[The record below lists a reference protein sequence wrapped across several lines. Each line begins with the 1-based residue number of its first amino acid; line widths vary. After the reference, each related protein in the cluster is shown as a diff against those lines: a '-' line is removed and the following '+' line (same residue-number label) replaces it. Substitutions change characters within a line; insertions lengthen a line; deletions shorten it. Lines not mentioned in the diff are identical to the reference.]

1 MRTLFLFAL
10 LLTAAGCASPDA
22 SPTSD
27 AQDTPSEPTVELMNI
42 SSVFPEGLPFSE
54 IARVGDM
61 LFLTGMVG
69 VTPGT
74 LDIVEGGIEAESRQT
89 MENIATMLEANGYSM
104 SDVVKCTVMLEDISE
119 WGTFNGVYETFFEA
133 PYPAR
138 SAFGADGLA
147 VGARVEVECF
157 AAVPA

>member
-1 MRTLFLFAL
+1 MRTLSLIAL
-10 LLTAAGCASPDA
+10 LVAVGCATPEPPEANAQEPA
-22 SPTSD
+22 SPTVEFL
-27 AQDTPSEPTVELMNI
+27 DTA
-42 SSVFPEGLPFSE
+42 SVFPEGLPFSE
-54 IARVGDM
+54 MVRVGDM

-74 LDIVEGGIEAESRQT
+74 LEVVEGGIEAESRQT
-89 MENIATMLEANGYSM
+89 MQNIATMLEANGYAM

-119 WGTFNGVYETFFEA
+119 WSTFNAVYQTFFEA

-157 AAVPA
+157 AAVPS

>member
-1 MRTLFLFAL
+1 MRLLSLIAL
-10 LLTAAGCASPDA
+10 LIAAGCTTPDAAPDA
-22 SPTSD
+22 S
-27 AQDTPSEPTVELMNI
+27 SEPNAPTVELLNT
-42 SSVFPEGLPFSE
+42 SSVLPEGLPFSE

-61 LFLTGMVG
+61 LFLAGMVG
-69 VTPGT
+69 VAPGT
-74 LDIVEGGIEAESRQT
+74 LEVVEGGIEAESRQT

-104 SDVVKCTVMLEDISE
+104 ADVVKCTVMLEDISE
-119 WGTFNGVYETFFEA
+119 WGTFNEVYQTFFEA

-157 AAVPA
+157 AAVPE

>member
-1 MRTLFLFAL
+1 MRTLSLLAL
-10 LLTAAGCASPDA
+10 LLAVGCASPDA
-22 SPTSD
+22 TPD
-27 AQDTPSEPTVELMNI
+27 ASASEPASPTVELMNT
-42 SSVFPEGLPFSE
+42 SSVFPDGLPFSE

-89 MENIATMLEANGYSM
+89 MQNIATMLEANGYSM
-104 SDVVKCTVMLEDISE
+104 NDVIKCTVMLEDISE
-119 WGTFNGVYETFFEA
+119 WGTFNEVYQTFFEA